1 MIGMIV
7 CMRDMSM
14 KQKIDKNSNE
24 ASKEVQKEK
33 SLDTTSEEQ
42 QRLKLEEETKAI
54 HKQAELLLE
63 DEKTRK
69 KTPQEKIE
77 LSNKKLADN
86 SSEFNKDKSMQNN
99 TNANSKEQ
107 NFTSSQGNDSQIKA
121 LKFKVNALATILV
134 LTIIGGAYGAY
145 QFDKH
150 KYDDLEIITNA
161 LKATEQN
168 VLNTQNKINSVYTD
182 ILEKDKRADI
192 LFSQNADLRSQNNV
206 LKNNEEALQE
216 KIDAAVV
223 NTDKINIRLNNYED
237 RNPNDWFIAQSY
249 FLVSNAQNIL
259 SFSDNIQSA
268 LFNLK
273 QADLLLVKIDDPK
286 VNAIREAIIQDTI
299 DLQNLPA
306 IDVTG
311 IFLKLDSIYN
321 NTDNMPLNEFL
332 SANSKDAFKKVNEPS
347 DQVKDWKQ
355 NLWTSVKE
363 FSSRFIEV
371 RRREDSVVNQFLS
384 PDQTKILLKNIKTEL
399 LLSKVAVFNHDEESF
414 NHNIREIQDH
424 IRSYFDVSNEIVQ
437 NNLKSLDELA
447 ELKIKIDKPQQLSC
461 IKLFNSL
468 AQEKFNLY
476 ETQKKQLK
484 DGQND

>member
-86 SSEFNKDKSMQNN
+86 SAEFNKDKSMQNN

-168 VLNTQNKINSVYTD
+168 VLNTQNKINSV
-182 ILEKDKRADI
+182 
-192 LFSQNADLRSQNNV
+192 
-206 LKNNEEALQE
+206 
-216 KIDAAVV
+216 
-223 NTDKINIRLNNYED
+223 
-237 RNPNDWFIAQSY
+237 
-249 FLVSNAQNIL
+249 
-259 SFSDNIQSA
+259 
-268 LFNLK
+268 
-273 QADLLLVKIDDPK
+273 
-286 VNAIREAIIQDTI
+286 
-299 DLQNLPA
+299 
-306 IDVTG
+306 
-311 IFLKLDSIYN
+311 
-321 NTDNMPLNEFL
+321 
-332 SANSKDAFKKVNEPS
+332 
-347 DQVKDWKQ
+347 
-355 NLWTSVKE
+355 
-363 FSSRFIEV
+363 
-371 RRREDSVVNQFLS
+371 
-384 PDQTKILLKNIKTEL
+384 
-399 LLSKVAVFNHDEESF
+399 
-414 NHNIREIQDH
+414 
-424 IRSYFDVSNEIVQ
+424 
-437 NNLKSLDELA
+437 
-447 ELKIKIDKPQQLSC
+447 
-461 IKLFNSL
+461 
-468 AQEKFNLY
+468 
-476 ETQKKQLK
+476 
-484 DGQND
+484 